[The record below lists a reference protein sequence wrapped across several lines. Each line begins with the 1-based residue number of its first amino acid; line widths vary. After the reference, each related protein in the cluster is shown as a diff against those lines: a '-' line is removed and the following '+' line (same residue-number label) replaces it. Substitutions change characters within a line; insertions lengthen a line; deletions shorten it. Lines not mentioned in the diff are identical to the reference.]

1 MLRHI
6 GLLYEEVHSSC
17 GYPELC
23 GGGVIH
29 ENVVKRKPERL
40 RRNLRNAPIVLNLTV
55 YQNEKLIRNYVKE
68 ICIFVG
74 FG

>member
-29 ENVVKRKPERL
+29 ENVVKRKPEPL

-55 YQNEKLIRNYVKE
+55 NLLVNNRFFASYDVIPNL
-68 ICIFVG
+68 
-74 FG
+74 